1 MSQTQREATVEATQD
16 SGLIGE
22 DSCVDVGFNTEID
35 DMEADLNDRR
45 SNLPKRISKS
55 ITGAPDPKVETYS
68 KPLQDQIRYVQYI
81 PKEAKGT
88 IEDVVNQLY
97 HTHQIKRKLNG
108 DDASDNST
116 MTKNSP

>member
-1 MSQTQREATVEATQD
+1 MKNLKRKFEDNEADIITELYARHFKGKVEATQD

-55 ITGAPDPKVETYS
+55 ITGAPAPKVETYS
-68 KPLQDQIRYVQYI
+68 KPL
-81 PKEAKGT
+81 
-88 IEDVVNQLY
+88 
-97 HTHQIKRKLNG
+97 
-108 DDASDNST
+108 
-116 MTKNSP
+116 